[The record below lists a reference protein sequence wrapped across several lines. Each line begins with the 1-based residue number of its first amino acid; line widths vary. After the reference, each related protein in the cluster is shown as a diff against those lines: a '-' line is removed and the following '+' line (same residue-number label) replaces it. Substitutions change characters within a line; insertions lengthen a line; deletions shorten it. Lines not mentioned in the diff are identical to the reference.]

1 MKLENYNTITS
12 KQFLDTIVSYLNNF
26 LMEQTSGK
34 VFARL
39 IINEDTSTSDSSDG
53 TYKINNYE
61 KEYIFEIREKC
72 NRVLLNSFTVKRGMI
87 DLSLDDLESLYYKE
101 ESMNKRLFEM
111 ILTYMIFGR
120 LSNEEYWTIQE
131 LSMMSIPD
139 IIDKYKYNK

>member
-1 MKLENYNTITS
+1 
-12 KQFLDTIVSYLNNF
+12 
-26 LMEQTSGK
+26 MEQTSGK

-120 LSNEEYWTIQE
+120 LSNGEYWTIQE
-131 LSMMSIPD
+131 LTMMSIPD
-139 IIDKYKYNK
+139 IINKYKD